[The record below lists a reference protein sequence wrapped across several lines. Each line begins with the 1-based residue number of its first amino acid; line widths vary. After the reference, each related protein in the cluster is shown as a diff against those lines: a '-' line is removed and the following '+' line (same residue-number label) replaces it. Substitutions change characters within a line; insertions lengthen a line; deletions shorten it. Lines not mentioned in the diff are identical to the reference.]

1 MQELARQA
9 KVLSLVKEVRLR
21 QPRIGGRKLQH
32 IIAPKLAESGRQI
45 GRDAL
50 FDLLR
55 WARMLVVPRRAYH
68 KTTDSHHRFRRH
80 PNLLKVGEDQ
90 VMAKGSE
97 QVWVADVTYL
107 PTCGIWSLVI
117 THSGIRDHSAV

>member
-45 GRDAL
+45 GRECWL
-50 FDLLR
+50 CH
-55 WARMLVVPRRAYH
+55 VVRIIKRQ
-68 KTTDSHHRFRRH
+68 TVITDS
-80 PNLLKVGEDQ
+80 D
-90 VMAKGSE
+90 
-97 QVWVADVTYL
+97 
-107 PTCGIWSLVI
+107 GIPI
-117 THSGIRDHSAV
+117 C